1 MAMHVRYNR
10 PFPNSLV
17 PLFQS
22 ESKCETILKKM
33 TFICMKKKL
42 RAELIFIWK
51 VSHFNSVWKR
61 GTRELGKGL
70 FLVHFFA
77 VLCKTTTW
85 NNQSLCPVNHDGY
98 FSNFHRELNDL
109 KVSRDSWKKFKVPIK
124 WKIEALKNRCIW
136 KAFKIEEEC
145 CFHFCHIS
153 YRSRDIHNFCIM
165 QIRYWWCHKVW
176 QYGSQNTK

>member
-1 MAMHVRYNR
+1 MSRTMAMHVRYNR
-10 PFPNSLV
+10 PFPSSLV

-51 VSHFNSVWKR
+51 VSHFNSVSKR
-61 GTRELGKGL
+61 GTRELWKGL

-109 KVSRDSWKKFKVPIK
+109 KVSRDSWKKFKFTFLIDVVLSSLLSQAASPQ
-124 WKIEALKNRCIW
+124 R
-136 KAFKIEEEC
+136 FKPVFC
-145 CFHFCHIS
+145 C
-153 YRSRDIHNFCIM
+153 
-165 QIRYWWCHKVW
+165 
-176 QYGSQNTK
+176 QNASSEI